1 MNSFSK
7 NPILDVCPDLI
18 FCFYA
23 NISSQ
28 IQIIKI
34 TSIQNYYWNQVIFP
48 GQRLIFE
55 AVSSAKLEVHTS
67 ESSTAIP
74 SNIIPCQHLRI
85 VDEIVLAKHF
95 P

>member
-7 NPILDVCPDLI
+7 NSILDVCPDLI
-18 FCFYA
+18 FCFYT

-34 TSIQNYYWNQVIFP
+34 TSIHNYYWKQVIFP

-55 AVSSAKLEVHTS
+55 AVTSANLEVYTS
-67 ESSTAIP
+67 EFTTAIP
-74 SNIIPCQHLRI
+74 SDIIPCQHLRV
-85 VDEIVLAKHF
+85 VDETASAKHYL
-95 P
+95 